1 MWKFELM
8 IKTKEDIEIFREFF
22 SKYFEKHKE
31 KGCLKQGLTTL
42 IPLFLSIYLFIIT
55 LSGLGKNRVGIFSG
69 SFERVICLVL
79 FLYIIMLFLLL
90 TATTFGA
97 GNDKILDRFLKVLF
111 IVILFANFVQI
122 NYNPMKNDKLF
133 VFGVISTAINLL
145 VIFFSWV
152 FMLTHNIFECYNY
165 TVSVFLLILVPKFIS
180 DCITCIITEVYI
192 KSLNDGYNNEND
204 EINEKTGE
212 KYSKKYLKNIR
223 LRAQLLMLILIFFS
237 VVLFPTENKELNS
250 SFINVVSCISL
261 AMMFFDKR
269 KEWNFDDLKNY

>member
-1 MWKFELM
+1 M
-8 IKTKEDIEIFREFF
+8 
-22 SKYFEKHKE
+22 
-31 KGCLKQGLTTL
+31 
-42 IPLFLSIYLFIIT
+42 
-55 LSGLGKNRVGIFSG
+55 
-69 SFERVICLVL
+69 
-79 FLYIIMLFLLL
+79 

-122 NYNPMKNDKLF
+122 NYNPMKNEKLF

-145 VIFFSWV
+145 VIFFSWA

-165 TVSVFLLILVPKFIS
+165 TVSVFSLILVPKFIS

-223 LRAQLLMLILIFFS
+223 LRAQLLMLILMFFS